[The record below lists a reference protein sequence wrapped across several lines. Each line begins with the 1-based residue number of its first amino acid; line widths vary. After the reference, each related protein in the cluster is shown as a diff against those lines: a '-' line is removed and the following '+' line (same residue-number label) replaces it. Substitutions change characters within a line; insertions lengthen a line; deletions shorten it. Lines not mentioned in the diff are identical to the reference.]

1 VRGERE
7 LGALGGKVVYHHHF
21 FASCILFTVAGL
33 VVARLVRLV
42 RLKADG
48 MLLARPS
55 LCLHLVL
62 DRLCYHPVQWSLGR
76 HGRRDDGNAGLV
88 LGDRIDVAWTGMSLA
103 APSAQPGLRRSG
115 KYAEWSRVFSKAAR
129 KISCVTTTNQSSPER
144 QRTRDG
150 GRLTW

>member
-1 VRGERE
+1 VRGRRE
-7 LGALGGKVVYHHHF
+7 LGALGGKVVHHHHHF
-21 FASCILFTVAGL
+21 FESCILFTVAGL
-33 VVARLVRLV
+33 VVARLVRLN
-42 RLKADG
+42 ADG
-48 MLLARPS
+48 VLLARPS

-62 DRLCYHPVQWSLGR
+62 DRLCHHLVHWSLGR

-88 LGDRIDVAWTGMSLA
+88 LEDRIDAAWTGMSLA

-115 KYAEWSRVFSKAAR
+115 KYAEWPRVFSKAAR

-150 GRLTW
+150 GRLTR